1 MSDVL
6 LSTADLPR
14 AESSPLQVSPAAGS
28 VVVLSGGVGGA
39 KLALGFHRVLPPGQ
53 LTVVVNTGDDFN
65 HYGLRICPDID
76 TTLYT
81 LAEVANK
88 EQGWGRA
95 SESWQ
100 CLETLAQLGGDNWFR
115 LGDKD
120 LALHLLRTQR
130 LAEGVSL
137 TQCIA
142 DIARQMGI
150 AAAVLPMTDH
160 IVATELDTDAG
171 RLAFQDYFVRRQ
183 CQPAVSGLHYTG
195 AAQAQPSAAVL
206 AALARPDLR
215 AVVIAPSNP
224 YLSIAPIL
232 AVPGMV
238 EALRQVQ
245 APVIAVSPIIGD
257 AAVKG
262 PTAKIMRELQL
273 TPSALTVA
281 EFYAQ
286 EGHNLIDGYVFDQQD
301 AALAAQIPVAG
312 LCTQTLMVS
321 VADRER
327 LAAELL
333 VFAHQL
339 RQTAL

>member
-1 MSDVL
+1 M
-6 LSTADLPR
+6 TAEVVAVHND
-14 AESSPLQVSPAAGS
+14 GG

-39 KLALGFHRVLPPGQ
+39 KLALGFNRILPSAQ
-53 LTVVVNTGDDFN
+53 LTVVVNTGDDFD

-81 LAEVANK
+81 LADVANK

-95 SESWQ
+95 AETWQ
-100 CLETLAQLGGDNWFR
+100 CLDTLAELGGDNWFR

-130 LAEGVSL
+130 LAEGASL

-142 DIARQMGI
+142 DIALRMGI
-150 AAAVLPMTDH
+150 AAKVLPMTDNT
-160 IVATELDTDAG
+160 VATELDTDVG

-183 CQPAVSGLHYTG
+183 CQPAVTALHYTG
-195 AAQAQPSAAVL
+195 AQQARPSAAVL
-206 AALARPDLR
+206 AALSQPNLR

-232 AVPGMV
+232 ALPGMI
-238 EALRQVQ
+238 EALQQAQ
-245 APVIAVSPIIGD
+245 APVIAVSPMIGD

-273 TPSALTVA
+273 SPSALTVA
-281 EFYAQ
+281 DFYSAGAHQ
-286 EGHNLIDGYVFDQQD
+286 LIDGFVLDQQD
-301 AALAAQIPVAG
+301 QALFAQLPVAG
-312 LCTQTLMVS
+312 LCTNTLMITVD
-321 VADRER
+321 DRER
-327 LAAELL
+327 VAREVLA
-333 VFAHQL
+333 FADQL
-339 RQTAL
+339 CPAARL